1 MTFSG
6 DRPIVCLITSGE
18 STHANYSRTSAN
30 ILDLVAAA
38 VANGL
43 SLVQIREKQ
52 LDGRLLFDLVSKAVS
67 LTKGSTTRL
76 LVNGRT
82 DVAIAAGADG
92 VHLPSDAYSPTVA
105 REMVGK
111 EFLIGVSTHRLD
123 EVAAAEQAGADY
135 VVFGPVFDTAGKSP
149 ENGIDRLI
157 QAVQSFPHIP
167 ILGLGGIDESNFYEV
182 LETGAEGFAAI
193 RYLNEIE
200 NVSSVR
206 TAIERSKIVE

>member
-1 MTFSG
+1 MTFPS

-18 STHANYSRTSAN
+18 STHPNYTRTSAN

-52 LDGRLLFDLVSKAVS
+52 LDGRLLFDLVSRAVS
-67 LTKGSTTRL
+67 LTKGSMTRL

-82 DVAIAAGADG
+82 DVAVAAGADG
-92 VHLPSDAYSPTVA
+92 VHLPSDTYSPTIA
-105 REMVGK
+105 REMAG
-111 EFLIGVSTHRLD
+111 EDFLIGVSTHRLD
-123 EVAAAEQAGADY
+123 EVGAAEKAGADY
-135 VVFGPVFDTAGKSP
+135 VVFGPVFDTPGKSP
-149 ENGIDRLI
+149 ESGIDGLI
-157 QAVQSFPHIP
+157 QAVQSFPNIP

-182 LETGAEGFAAI
+182 LETGAAGFAAI
-193 RYLNEIE
+193 RYLKEIE

-206 TAIERSKIVE
+206 TAIERCKSVE